1 MRMKQVLILLML
13 SVSFAYGQTKKP
25 VTPEVM
31 TFTTLLA
38 GRGSGDW
45 HKGYVQRLIDSPLV
59 VKDQKGRSYPVA
71 KFTLQYT
78 FTSVYVDSQTKQRK
92 ERKDFRMQTFEGP
105 LLTEMWIASIKENV
119 QSGDLIVF
127 DNVLIRQPNGKLRL
141 VPDITIKV
149 L

>member
-1 MRMKQVLILLML
+1 MKQVLILLL
-13 SVSFAYGQTKKP
+13 LTVSVAYGQQKKP

-78 FTSVYVDSQTKQRK
+78 LTSVYVDSQTKQRK
-92 ERKDFRMQTFEGP
+92 ERKDFRMQTFEGAV
-105 LLTEMWIASIKENV
+105 LSQDWIASIKENV
-119 QSGDLIVF
+119 QTGDKIVF
-127 DNVLIRQPNGKLRL
+127 NTIMIRQPNGKLRL
-141 VPDITIKV
+141 APELTINAK
-149 L
+149 